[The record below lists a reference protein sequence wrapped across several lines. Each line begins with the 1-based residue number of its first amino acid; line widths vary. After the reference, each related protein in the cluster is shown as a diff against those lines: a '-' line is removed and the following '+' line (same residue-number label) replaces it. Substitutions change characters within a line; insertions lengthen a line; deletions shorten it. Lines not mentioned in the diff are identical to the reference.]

1 MGIVNNIRNVITR
14 TAYYQMST
22 TNQSF
27 LDMHYY
33 LRDKGIKN
41 NKFFLI
47 LYDKDLAGVDPYDPN
62 LSPIMKQKVLRECMS
77 NFFYFI
83 REVIRIK
90 DEGGAAGSGKRYK
103 LHRGNLALNFGFMCN
118 WNMFV
123 EFPRQH
129 GKTISAVCYY
139 LWLFNFGTTN
149 SEMMF
154 INKKYDDSKKNL
166 ARLKDMRAALPSYLR
181 MSESIGPD
189 GKKIKVPDNTQT
201 VQHPSNFNTIRTLP
215 SAKNATSANGLGRG
229 LTVPIIWY
237 DEFAFIKYNKIIR
250 SAATP
255 AYKRAAMNAA
265 NNRKPYGMLLTTT
278 PGIMTDEEGKYAFEV
293 KNNATP
299 FNECYYDF
307 GLEKLEELRKANT
320 KSSLFYIRYTYQ
332 QLGSSSEYLEEMIK
346 DMEGDFP
353 SIRREVLLEWAQ
365 ISENSPFKPEDLE
378 IVKQYIHEP
387 IRTIMLGGLFPM
399 HIYEELSPMAVP
411 IIGVDVSGGYYH
423 DSSAITVIDSKTT
436 KVCACLNCNYISPI
450 QLADVIYELVV
461 NYMPNACVNIERN
474 GGFGASVVARL
485 KNTRI
490 KNNLYFE
497 IKERVIEERNDG
509 IHTNRNKQK
518 VKVYGLDSSK
528 NVRDLLIDILHERMN
543 YHKDKFISP
552 IIMTELNGL
561 EMKKNRVDHS
571 STTHD
576 DQIFSML
583 MALYVWYYGKD
594 LMANYGIRTYN
605 IRTDEDYQES
615 MIDNE
620 QSTSYIEIM
629 TDNTENSEEI
639 QEQIDTMQKGHGVLY
654 EEFMLREQQKDSR
667 IVEQMMSNRLF
678 RETFNRTYNRNNIS
692 EETGFTTIPDSVFGI
707 EEEESIDY
715 LNREFATMQDI
726 R

>member
-1 MGIVNNIRNVITR
+1 
-14 TAYYQMST
+14 
-22 TNQSF
+22 
-27 LDMHYY
+27 
-33 LRDKGIKN
+33 
-41 NKFFLI
+41 
-47 LYDKDLAGVDPYDPN
+47 
-62 LSPIMKQKVLRECMS
+62 
-77 NFFYFI
+77 
-83 REVIRIK
+83 
-90 DEGGAAGSGKRYK
+90 
-103 LHRGNLALNFGFMCN
+103 
-118 WNMFV
+118 MFV

-181 MSESIGPD
+181 MNEAFGPD
-189 GKKIKVPDNTQT
+189 GKKIKVPDNTQMI
-201 VQHPSNFNTIRTLP
+201 QHPKNFNSVKTLP
-215 SAKNATSANGLGRG
+215 SAKNITNANGLGRG

-278 PGIMTDEEGKYAFEV
+278 PGIMTDEEGKYAYDV

-299 FNECYYDF
+299 FNEAYYD
-307 GLEKLEELRKANT
+307 LTMNQLEELRRANS

-332 QLGSSSEYLEEMIK
+332 QLGSSSKYLEEIIK
-346 DMEGDFP
+346 DMEGDYP
-353 SIRREVLLEWAQ
+353 AIRREVFLEWAQ

-378 IVKQYIHEP
+378 MVKQYIHEP
-387 IRTIMLGGLFPM
+387 KRTIMLGGIYPM
-399 HIYEELSPMAVP
+399 YIYEEISPMAVP
-411 IIGVDVSGGYYH
+411 IIGVDVSGGYYR
-423 DSSAITVIDSKTT
+423 DSSAITIIDSKTT
-436 KVCACLNCNYISPI
+436 KVCACMNCNYISPI

-474 GGFGASVVARL
+474 GGFGTSVIARL

-490 KNNLYFE
+490 KNNLYYE
-497 IKERVIEERNDG
+497 VKERVLEERNDG
-509 IHTNRNKQK
+509 IHTYRNKQK
-518 VKVYGLDSSK
+518 VKEYGLNSSK
-528 NVRDLLIDILHERMN
+528 NVRDLLIDILHQRMD

-552 IIMTELNGL
+552 IIMNELNGL
-561 EMKKNRVDHS
+561 EIRKNRVDHS
-571 STTHD
+571 PTSHD

-594 LMANYGIRTYN
+594 LMANFGIRTYT

-615 MIDNE
+615 MIDKENE
-620 QSTSYIEIM
+620 TSYIEIM
-629 TDNTENSEEI
+629 TDNTENSEQVDEQLKLLNEGSGKSYEQFLLEQDAKDKQMI
-639 QEQIDTMQKGHGVLY
+639 QQLMT
-654 EEFMLREQQKDSR
+654 S
-667 IVEQMMSNRLF
+667 RLF
-678 RETFNRTYNRNNIS
+678 KETYAKKYNINLKNIDMAGV
-692 EETGFTTIPDSVFGI
+692 TDIPDSVFMNI
-707 EEEESIDY
+707 YDY
-715 LNREFATMQDI
+715 DDYHSVNDELNKQFSSMVDI